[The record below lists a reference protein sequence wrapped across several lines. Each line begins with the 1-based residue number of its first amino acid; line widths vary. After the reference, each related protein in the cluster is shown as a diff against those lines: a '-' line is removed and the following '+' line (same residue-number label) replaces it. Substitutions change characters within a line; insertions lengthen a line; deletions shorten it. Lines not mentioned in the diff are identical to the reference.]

1 MKNIIIGTVIGLI
14 VIVFAI
20 LNTEIIT
27 VNLLF
32 WEFSTPSAIL
42 LVIVFFL
49 GLLTGWIFC
58 SLKTR
63 KKLKDVESGIKES

>member
-1 MKNIIIGTVIGLI
+1 MKNIIIGTIIGLI
-14 VIVFAI
+14 VIIFAI

-27 VNLLF
+27 VDLLF
-32 WEFSTPSAIL
+32 WQFSVPSAIL

-58 SLKTR
+58 SLKAH
-63 KKLKDVESGIKES
+63 KKLKKVENEIKES